1 MFKFSGINK
10 TYLSGLEFMENWVA
24 VEERFEEVKVAE
36 GLNNEPVYNSSH
48 VDCVLDED
56 R

>member
-1 MFKFSGINK
+1 MFKIFGINK

-24 VEERFEEVKVAE
+24 VEVKVAE